1 MQQFEKAACD
11 LLRGRP
17 AFACTGIFALRA
29 RSFGCTTGRAL
40 RPRVSQHLEALPA
53 TAVAKLTLALPR
65 QPRDAAGCHVKRRLS
80 DPPAAEP
87 KSP

>member
-1 MQQFEKAACD
+1 VGFCVQQFEKAACD

-40 RPRVSQHLEALPA
+40 RPRVSQHVEALPA
-53 TAVAKLTLALPR
+53 MAVAKLTLPCPGSR
-65 QPRDAAGCHVKRRLS
+65 EMPQAATSSG
-80 DPPAAEP
+80 A
-87 KSP
+87 